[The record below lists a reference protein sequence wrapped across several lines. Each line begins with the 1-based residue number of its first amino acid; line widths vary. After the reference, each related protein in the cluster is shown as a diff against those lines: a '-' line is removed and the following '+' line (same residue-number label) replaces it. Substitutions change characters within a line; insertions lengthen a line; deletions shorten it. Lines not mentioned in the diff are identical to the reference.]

1 MSSQSI
7 GSHESLAARSV
18 VQRHVHAAP
27 YAAVVL
33 AGGYEEAGEGGRWR
47 VAPGE
52 VLVHAAF
59 CAHQDR
65 VGASGA
71 RVLNLPVSRQFAG
84 ASRAGRI
91 ADPDALARL
100 AERDPR
106 AAAQWLAQVFIPGD
120 AGCADAPDLFAQ
132 ALAGEAAGV
141 LHWADGQGV
150 DRTTAFRWFR
160 GAYGVSP
167 TRFRVE
173 ARARL
178 AWRLIV
184 DAPVARSLADIA
196 VEAGFADQAHMS
208 RDVRRLTGRPPGAW
222 RPWPGASQATGA
234 GTLLV

>member
-1 MSSQSI
+1 MSSQAVS
-7 GSHESLAARSV
+7 GGETLAARAV

-33 AGGYEEAGEGGRWR
+33 AGGYEEAGEGGRWQ
-47 VAPGE
+47 VAPGD

-65 VGASGA
+65 VGACGA
-71 RVLNLPVSRQFAG
+71 RVLNLPLAGPFADV
-84 ASRAGRI
+84 SRAGRI

-106 AAAQWLAQVFIPGD
+106 AAAQWLAEVFVPGD

-132 ALAGEAAGV
+132 ALAGAAAGV
-141 LHWADGQGV
+141 THWADGQGV
-150 DRTTAFRWFR
+150 ARTTAFRWFR

-184 DAPVARSLADIA
+184 DVSAARSLADIA
-196 VEAGFADQAHMS
+196 FEAGFADQAHMC
-208 RDVRRLTGRPPGAW
+208 RDVRRLTGRSPGAW
-222 RPWPGASQATGA
+222 RT
-234 GTLLV
+234 